1 MEFAQVNPPRAD
13 VFCMQCSFLKRF
25 FLLLVLCP
33 LLVHAE
39 VCLGSHFKAQTM
51 SINDPQEREVFAS
64 RWLKE
69 NIPTCKPEQ
78 LRSILSSSPLW
89 LGTALTAKISGLIE
103 AAIEAKSLNDPA
115 ALEMLLNPPLKK
127 AAVANNS
134 TVLEARS
141 SGSRG
146 GGAAQAVGAPV
157 APGGSGASGAIDSS
171 ALSQA
176 AAIAA
181 AAATAAAI
189 VQNQNQ
195 DNSNARGSA
204 ATQRAGR

>member
-1 MEFAQVNPPRAD
+1 
-13 VFCMQCSFLKRF
+13 MQGPFLKRF
-25 FLLLVLCP
+25 YLLLVLCP
-33 LLVHAE
+33 FMVHAE

-51 SINDPQEREVFAS
+51 SINDPQEREAFAS

-127 AAVANNS
+127 AAVANSS

-146 GGAAQAVGAPV
+146 GGAAPAVGAPL
-157 APGGSGASGAIDSS
+157 APGGSGASGPSGASGAIDSS
-171 ALSQA
+171 ALNQA

-195 DNSNARGSA
+195 TQNQNQVNNNTRGSG